1 MIAEARTEEDMA
13 CTGLVRLRRAGVDDA
28 AAIATVHVRTWK
40 SAYRGL
46 MPQALLDSLTFERRT
61 GWWKGELELARDDRR
76 PWVAVDDDRVV
87 GFVHAGPSR
96 DDDAGTRI
104 GEVYAIYVDPECQ
117 GKGIGR
123 DLLRHA
129 TRDLR
134 THGFRRAILWVLRDN
149 RPSQQFYE
157 AAGWADDGADRVE
170 SLAGFDVR
178 EARYSVDLN

>member
-1 MIAEARTEEDMA
+1 MA
-13 CTGLVRLRRAGVDDA
+13 CTGLVRLRRATVDDA
-28 AAIATVHVRTWK
+28 PNIARVHVRTWQ

-61 GWWKGELELARDDRR
+61 GWWKGQLELLKDDHR
-76 PWVAVDDDRVV
+76 PWIAVDDERVV

-96 DDDAGTRI
+96 DDPEGSKV
-104 GEVYAIYVDPECQ
+104 GEIYAIYVDPDCQ

-134 THGFRRAILWVLRDN
+134 THGFRKAILWVLLDN
-149 RPSQQFYE
+149 QPTRRFYE
-157 AAGWADDGADRVE
+157 AAGWAHDGGERVE
-170 SLAGFDVR
+170 SLGGFDIK
-178 EARYSVDLN
+178 EARYTVALD